1 MILKLD
7 PRWPLT
13 WRSPLAV
20 QIGIDPVRVV
30 LDEVS
35 ESDERMLAALTVGVS
50 RSGLE
55 MLGNGDPCELLA
67 RLEPVLQLPK
77 STAHDWRVAISGSG
91 SLVTHLAE
99 CLARHGISV
108 VTAQRASDIDGT
120 PDLAIMVGH
129 YVLSPES
136 RGVWLRRDVPH
147 LPVVFSDTG
156 VLVGP
161 LIEPNRAPCLLCLD
175 LHRRDADSA
184 WPAIATQLL
193 GRRASAES
201 ELLSLETAALV
212 ARHVLERLGGSPAD
226 ATATR
231 IDAATG
237 EHTSS
242 TWRAHPECGCVE
254 LTSGLSEDRPEIGW
268 GSVVRPAPEP
278 R

>member
-13 WRSPLAV
+13 WRSPFAV

-30 LDEVS
+30 LDEVT

-50 RSGLE
+50 RPGLE
-55 MLGNGDPCELLA
+55 MLGSGDPRELLQ
-67 RLEPVLQLPK
+67 RLDPVLQPPRP
-77 STAHDWRVAISGSG
+77 AAREYVVAISGTG

-99 CLARHGISV
+99 CLAHHGVSV
-108 VTAQRASDIDGT
+108 LTAQRPGDIQHT

-147 LPVVFSDTG
+147 APVVFSDTG
-156 VLVGP
+156 IVVGP
-161 LIEPNRAPCLLCLD
+161 LIEPGRAPCLLCLD
-175 LHRRDADSA
+175 LHRRDADAA
-184 WPAIATQLL
+184 WPAIASQLL

-201 ELLSLETAALV
+201 ELLSVEAAAVV
-212 ARHVLERLGGSPAD
+212 ARLALSRLGGRPGD
-226 ATATR
+226 ATAIR

-237 EHTSS
+237 ERTQ
-242 TWRAHPECGCVE
+242 TTLLPHPECGCV
-254 LTSGLSEDRPEIGW
+254 GLSADQPGT
-268 GSVVRPAPEP
+268 GSELAVHRAPELG
-278 R
+278 